1 MDPWDK
7 LFRLLLPQHGTAT
20 NDENI
25 KELRGAGGG
34 DAQRYETTGI
44 GEEQKKNPKN
54 YRKIYFLK
62 IITF

>member
-44 GEEQKKNPKN
+44 GEEQKKIQ
-54 YRKIYFLK
+54 KITGKYIF
-62 IITF
+62 

>member
-25 KELRGAGGG
+25 KELRGARGG

-44 GEEQKKNPKN
+44 GEDGREQKQIPK
-54 YRKIYFLK
+54 
-62 IITF
+62 ITGKYIFKK